1 MTVLSHRKLHHRAAA
16 DLHENMK
23 LNKRIIVKY
32 GLILTIIIPYS
43 TWYRFYH
50 LSRIVNKP
58 PNPCSFVTTCRSCYY
73 RSEGMTQHT
82 WHFDWTLRFRH
93 FCVSCFMLY
102 HRVSRFTR
110 RNHFLLFFS
119 GFVVSL
125 DIRLFSLDRH
135 SAELCIDLL
144 MVHPFRFYTT
154 RLRSDERT
162 ACDRQTRSRGPQRA
176 VCAMNMIS
184 IHVEQRKNTMHTRTA
199 A

>member
-93 FCVSCFMLY
+93 FCVTCFMLY
-102 HRVSRFTR
+102 HRVSRFRR

-144 MVHPFRFYTT
+144 MVYHFDFTPQGCGQTNEQLATDKPVVEAHNVQFALWIWLAYMSNREKT
-154 RLRSDERT
+154 RCIPE
-162 ACDRQTRSRGPQRA
+162 
-176 VCAMNMIS
+176 
-184 IHVEQRKNTMHTRTA
+184 
-199 A
+199 